1 MAFGLLLLL
10 LSSPSCFLA
19 LSYVGAISA
28 GKHPVLA
35 QSLLQTVKNR
45 DLVIDLGNGVKT
57 SAQLTIPAVGE
68 GPFPGV
74 LLIPGAGPNDM
85 NYTGGTNVKPF
96 WQISQYL
103 TERGFVVLRYDKRGI
118 GDGGVIL
125 DANVWGNMTYDD
137 LKQDAEKA
145 VNVLI
150 QQPEVDP
157 KKITLIGH
165 SEGGEIAA
173 RVAIGNPDKAKNL
186 VLMDARIQTPYDAL
200 YYGVVG
206 LPLEYARQVLD
217 KSHNGSFSLQEAS
230 HDQIFQI
237 MVGSKTSLILNQ
249 SLHNGTKMLKS
260 GYSQNDHRYININA
274 ELKPLLESRLENAFE
289 APKCDRTELPCPIYL
304 KSILGLK
311 PTLSIIGNVSSS
323 IGILML
329 HGQNDSGVRVQQA
342 FLLQQQLTEL
352 NHPDHTLITYPD
364 LGHVLYPSSEWVTSF
379 GSIPEYVLADLYAW
393 LEAHSGLTHFFIT
406 PSTNNMTSLSTDTG
420 SNSSSKS

>member
-1 MAFGLLLLL
+1 
-10 LSSPSCFLA
+10 
-19 LSYVGAISA
+19 
-28 GKHPVLA
+28 
-35 QSLLQTVKNR
+35 
-45 DLVIDLGNGVKT
+45 
-57 SAQLTIPAVGE
+57 
-68 GPFPGV
+68 
-74 LLIPGAGPNDM
+74 
-85 NYTGGTNVKPF
+85 
-96 WQISQYL
+96 
-103 TERGFVVLRYDKRGI
+103 
-118 GDGGVIL
+118 
-125 DANVWGNMTYDD
+125 
-137 LKQDAEKA
+137 
-145 VNVLI
+145 
-150 QQPEVDP
+150 
-157 KKITLIGH
+157 
-165 SEGGEIAA
+165 
-173 RVAIGNPDKAKNL
+173 
-186 VLMDARIQTPYDAL
+186 
-200 YYGVVG
+200 
-206 LPLEYARQVLD
+206 
-217 KSHNGSFSLQEAS
+217 
-230 HDQIFQI
+230 
-237 MVGSKTSLILNQ
+237 
-249 SLHNGTKMLKS
+249 MLKS
-260 GYSQNDHRYININA
+260 GYSPNDHRYININA